1 MTPSNFTT
9 NNVKLIILSI
19 LLAFVVNSASA
30 QGDPLRFSKR
40 VIYRGVDGSFGGT
53 STTISSDIAKLNGL
67 KLKTEGGSLG
77 FVFGTEAIRTTSR
90 VGFYY
95 SASSVKQTI
104 DQFVAGQSVNIYP
117 IAIMKPEMSRVEFYL
132 SVGGDYNIYKFA
144 GTYLETDG
152 QSQPGNVWDLYKGKV
167 SQLSINGGIGVE
179 YKVYDYDH
187 FLHIYGVVKTG
198 LPVMTSSST
207 EQMEGTKIGQ
217 QLYFNVGIR
226 CGLVK

>member
-1 MTPSNFTT
+1 
-9 NNVKLIILSI
+9 
-19 LLAFVVNSASA
+19 VVNSASA

-104 DQFVAGQSVNIYP
+104 DQFVAGQS
-117 IAIMKPEMSRVEFYL
+117 VEFYL